1 MDKLLKLKADLDA
14 KIRTLLT
21 SDGGL
26 DDAKRAEVAKLKDEL
41 KNANEALATLRQMDA
56 DAAKE
61 KADADHAA
69 EVAEAARVA
78 AERASRTNAGAGRGR
93 ITQPDD
99 ATNIRVPAEP
109 RDVAIVGT
117 FGYRNF
123 GEFAQDVRDS
133 AVSKRPSQ
141 RFLKGFELAEQAA
154 ATGLGEAVGSDGGHL
169 VPSDFAQKIYA
180 RMYDETSLLARTD
193 IYTINGNRI
202 EFPRLDETSRV
213 TGSRAGGVQAYW
225 ADEADSVTATKPKYG
240 KLVLSLNKLFARA
253 RSSDELIEDS
263 PIALEQFLFKHFGDE
278 INFLVNNSLINGTGA
293 GQPQGILNADCT
305 VSVSKES
312 GQAAATVNATNILKM
327 WSRMWARSRANAVW
341 LINQDVEPQL
351 YSMQIGTGVAN
362 QVVYMPPGG
371 LSAAPFAT
379 LMGRPVLPVEYC
391 STLGTVG
398 DIILAD
404 LSQHVSAV
412 KSGGP
417 KNAVSM
423 HLHFDTDEMA
433 FRTTYRLDS
442 QPWWSSAITPFK
454 GSNTQSPYITLA
466 TRS

>member
-1 MDKLLKLKADLDA
+1 MDKLLKLKAELDS

-21 SDGGL
+21 SDGTL
-26 DDAKRAEVAKLKDEL
+26 TAEQKAEHERLKAELADVKGKIRDLREMDE
-41 KNANEALATLRQMDA
+41 EAAR
-56 DAAKE
+56 E
-61 KADADHAA
+61 KADADVAA
-69 EVAEAARVA
+69 ERAEAERVA
-78 AERASRTNAGAGRGR
+78 AERERRRVSPNGRK
-93 ITQPDD
+93 TD
-99 ATNIRVPAEP
+99 ADSTANIKIPAEP
-109 RDVAIVGT
+109 KDLAIVGN
-117 FGYRNF
+117 FGYANF
-123 GEFAQDVRDS
+123 GEFALDVKNA
-133 AVSKRPSQ
+133 AVSKRPSK
-141 RFLKGFELAEQAA
+141 RFMDGFERAEQAA

-169 VPSDFAQKIYA
+169 VPSDFATKIYA
-180 RMYDETSLLARTD
+180 RMYDDTSLLARTD
-193 IYTINGNRI
+193 IYTINSNRI
-202 EFPRLDETSRV
+202 ELPRLDETSRV

-225 ADEADSVTATKPKYG
+225 ADEADTVTATKPKYG
-240 KLVLSLNKLFARA
+240 KCVLSLHKLFARG
-253 RSSDELIEDS
+253 RSSDELLEDS

-293 GQPQGILNADCT
+293 GQPLGILNADCV
-305 VSVSKES
+305 VSVSKEA

-327 WSRMWARSRANAVW
+327 WSRMWARSRANSVW

-371 LSAAPFAT
+371 LSAAPYAT

-398 DIILAD
+398 DIILWD
-404 LSQHVSAV
+404 GSQWVSAV

-442 QPWWSSAITPFK
+442 QPWWSAPLTPFK
-454 GSNTQSPYITLA
+454 GSNTQSPAVTLA